1 MNREE
6 LKRLWFSIPHK
17 YDKTPTR
24 TIVVTMDK
32 YKGRLGQGRVQIT
45 RDDSDGYSCMT
56 THQKNPIAYALNK
69 MKDKCQDRLEYDI
82 NYDFSK
88 YKLVIN

>member
-6 LKRLWFSIPHK
+6 LKRLWFSIPQ
-17 YDKTPTR
+17 DKNKVPTR

-32 YKGRLGQGRVQIT
+32 YKGRIGQGTVKIT
-45 RDDSDGYSCMT
+45 CDNSGGYSEFK
-56 THQKNPIAYALNK
+56 THQVDPIAYALNK
-69 MKDKCQDRLEYDI
+69 MKDKCQDRLEYNI
-82 NYDFSK
+82 NYDYSK